1 VTPVVI
7 GYDWQGRESRAWY
20 PDSMHPA
27 RVLFVDKEPLS
38 TRPDFRLHLT
48 RACAQVRDG
57 GIHTY
62 RYVDA
67 PPRSYYFTWCD
78 GPVPEALAIL
88 RWERE

>member
-1 VTPVVI
+1 
-7 GYDWQGRESRAWY
+7 
-20 PDSMHPA
+20 
-27 RVLFVDKEPLS
+27 
-38 TRPDFRLHLT
+38 
-48 RACAQVRDG
+48 VRDG

-78 GPVPEALAIL
+78 SPLPEALAIL